1 MHNIPEDHAHYLY
14 DLVSNA
20 HELPEDDY
28 NHHQWIRPLELP
40 TSSVA
45 AETFEQSIVLN
56 SFLQE
61 TEGNRNSADVEKQKK
76 HWNIILL
83 NLTFV
88 MYQRNWLLVP
98 MDVKFYS
105 QDNYWT
111 RRLGLSYRPMKTI
124 VDYLKDNNFVEYRES
139 KAYKDNPVTARISPL
154 PTLTWM
160 LWEYFLKITQPI
172 EPPYLIANTPD
183 DGWEEIRNLPKN
195 HNEVKELTEINEFLK
210 GQQWACKGPVQL
222 KYKNDAFKG
231 GRLCTPFQ
239 NLPDRKLRLRINTL
253 INDKPIGEVDFDAN
267 HLRLNLAFN
276 GGVGAG
282 DTPYEDIADSAG
294 LFGSRSDIR
303 AKAKNFI
310 TFAMG
315 SSSKGE
321 TRSLC
326 RLNGINDVNFDAL
339 VAAAEKLYPRLE
351 LFNGWGIY
359 AQNYEGQILKQVM
372 LEGIKKD
379 IVCLPVHDAVAVQQE
394 HLKWVEET
402 MLECW
407 DRQMETSGLARVK
420 VDLP

>member
-1 MHNIPEDHAHYLY
+1 MHNRPEDHAYYLY
-14 DLVSNA
+14 DLVSSA
-20 HELPEDDY
+20 HEPPEDDY

-40 TSSVA
+40 KGSAA
-45 AETFEQSIVLN
+45 AETFEVSIVEK
-56 SFLQE
+56 SFLQK
-61 TEGNRNSADVEKQKK
+61 TKGNLNSADVEKQKK
-76 HWNIILL
+76 HWSIILL

-98 MDVKFYS
+98 MDYKFYS

-124 VDYLKDNNFVEYRES
+124 VDYLEDNNFVEYREG
-139 KAYKDNPVTARISPL
+139 KAYKDNAVTARISPL

-160 LWEYFLKITQPI
+160 LWEYFLKIEQPI

-183 DGWEEIRNLPKN
+183 DGWKEIRNLPEH
-195 HNEVKELTEINEFLK
+195 HNEVRELTEINEFLK
-210 GQQWACKGPVQL
+210 GRQWACKGPVQL
-222 KYKNDAFKG
+222 KYKNNAFKG
-231 GRLCTPFQ
+231 GRLYTPFQ
-239 NLPDRKLRLRINTL
+239 NLPDRKIRLRINTL
-253 INDKPIGEVDFDAN
+253 INDKPIGEVDFNAN

-276 GGVGAG
+276 GGVCGG
-282 DTPYEDIADSAG
+282 DTPYEDIADAAG
-294 LFGSRSDIR
+294 LVGRRSDTR
-303 AKAKNFI
+303 AKVKSFI
-310 TFAMG
+310 TFAMR

-326 RLNGINDVNFDAL
+326 RLNGVNDVKFDAL
-339 VAAAEKLYPRLE
+339 VAAAEKLYPKLE

-379 IVCLPVHDAVAVQQE
+379 IVCLPIHDAVAVQQE
-394 HLKWVEET
+394 HLKWAEET